1 MIVALAAV
9 ALAVALYWR
18 NGPRPESLPLATS
31 IDGPPPAH
39 AAGVIVFLHGLGG
52 SISRA
57 SGIAPSLR
65 DAGLP
70 PDYAIVLVEAPFST
84 GLGHSWGQTPEE
96 QARSRARLRSRLD
109 ELFGDAGPPR
119 TRVTIA
125 GFSQGAGVAL
135 DMAVEDRRIGAVA
148 SLSPCLSMLRGD
160 LPKRDDLRI
169 LLAHGNEDAHC
180 PVEESRSLARVLEA
194 AHKPAQTIEFDGGH
208 VIPPEVVK
216 RLAAFATAP

>member
-1 MIVALAAV
+1 MILTVTGV

-57 SGIAPSLR
+57 ARIVPSLR
-65 DAGLP
+65 NAGLP

-84 GLGHSWGQTPEE
+84 GLGHSWGHTPEE
-96 QARSRARLRSRLD
+96 QARSRARLRSRID

-119 TRVTIA
+119 RRVIIA

-148 SLSPCLSMLRGD
+148 SLSPCLSMLRGEI
-160 LPKRDDLRI
+160 PRRDDLRI

-180 PVEESRSLARVLEA
+180 PVEESRSLAPGSRCRREPLEYRALPRLLQRRA
-194 AHKPAQTIEFDGGH
+194 AI
-208 VIPPEVVK
+208 
-216 RLAAFATAP
+216 